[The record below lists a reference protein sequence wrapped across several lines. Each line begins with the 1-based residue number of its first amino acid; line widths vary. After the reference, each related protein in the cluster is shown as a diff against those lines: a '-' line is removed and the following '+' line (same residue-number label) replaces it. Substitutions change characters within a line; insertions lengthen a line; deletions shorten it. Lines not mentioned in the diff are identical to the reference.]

1 MGTVQHKIFSGS
13 DTQAIFEQIKEQL
26 GEDAIIL
33 NIVHSPEGEIQ
44 VSAAPS
50 EDREE
55 SFVPVSSST
64 SSSGVASVEVRLDE
78 QVETFGLVKSSANH
92 DGVTD
97 LRLALEVGEGFAN
110 QFLQLWKSTSGPLN
124 AKVEAILKQMVRL
137 AESVKFCERFV
148 CVVGP
153 SGSGK
158 TSTAFKLASKLNF
171 DCDIRA
177 GVLHLD
183 LSPPPLLGDIDI
195 PVVSCPLSSLTPA
208 VFGKLLQEFSSCEI
222 VFVDLPTILED
233 RGVDFGQVERMA
245 GLMGGVEFLLTADCC
260 LQASFLQ
267 STFES
272 LACFGLTKVA
282 LTKIDEG
289 AALGPALSV
298 LHRTGVPVAFL
309 ANGPLIPSDIEPAS
323 YSRLAWL
330 FAKQIVRAGFDVETL
345 SLGRGG
351 SSSRITV

>member
-1 MGTVQHKIFSGS
+1 MGNVQHKMFSGS
-13 DTQAIFEQIKEQL
+13 DTQAIFEQIKEEL

-33 NIVHSPEGEIQ
+33 NILHSPDGEIQ

-50 EDREE
+50 EDRQMD
-55 SFVPVSSST
+55 
-64 SSSGVASVEVRLDE
+64 VAPEPDAVNMAKGAALTAPLDK
-78 QVETFGLVKSSANH
+78 QVETFGRVGRRSNG
-92 DGVTD
+92 DEVTD
-97 LRLALEVGEGFAN
+97 LRIALEVSEGFAGD
-110 QFLQLWKSTSGPLN
+110 FLRLWRSTPGALN

-183 LSPPPLLGDIDI
+183 VSSPPPLRDIDI
-195 PVVSCPLSSLTPA
+195 PVVSCPLSAMTPA
-208 VFGKLLQEFSSCEI
+208 GFGKLLREFSACEI
-222 VFVDLPTILED
+222 VFVDLPTVVAD
-233 RGVDFGQVERMA
+233 RGVDFAQVERMA
-245 GLMGGVEFLLTADCC
+245 GLMGGVEFLFTADSC

-267 STFES
+267 RSIDS

-289 AALGPALSV
+289 PALGPALSV
-298 LHRTGVPVAFL
+298 LHRTEVPVAFL
-309 ANGPLIPSDIEPAS
+309 ANGPVIPSDIEPAS

-330 FAKQIVRAGFDVETL
+330 FAKQIARAGFDVETL
-345 SLGRGG
+345 SLGRGE
-351 SSSRITV
+351 SASRITV